1 MMTLDELLAV
11 LWRRRTAFAITLVMI
26 IGAAAAVTFSLARV
40 YSSTTYLLAAT
51 TGEGQSDFE
60 ATQANQAL
68 ARTYVELLRTD
79 GTRQAV
85 AAELPFRSTALA
97 LARAVR
103 VSAVPQTQL
112 VRITAE
118 ESTPSRA
125 RTVAETYARVF
136 VRRATVVDDPSPGTT
151 TLRVVEPAQLDTSPV
166 RPRPRVYLTVAAVVG
181 LLLAGT
187 VAVVWDRW
195 AGRRRRPLQAVA
207 GGTGE
212 AEPAG
217 VPRRPEAEGSR

>member
-1 MMTLDELLAV
+1 MMTLDELIAV
-11 LWRRRTAFAITLVMI
+11 LWRRRTAFAITLAMI

-85 AAELPFRSTALA
+85 AAELPFRSTASA

-166 RPRPRVYLTVAAVVG
+166 RPRPRLYLTVAAVVG

-195 AGRRRRPLQAVA
+195 AGRRRRPLRAVA
-207 GGTGE
+207 SGPGE